1 MNHDVENSLV
11 LAAQAA
17 IEALR
22 HGALPAERV
31 RASAALDQALRD
43 FSISVATVRHTEPEF
58 DGADYDPATDKDRL
72 ENQLGRVYDCMK
84 ESAWR
89 TLEEIHQRTH
99 DPVASISAQLR
110 HLRKKRFGSYHVE
123 RRHRGDPSHGLYEYR
138 VLPPVDRIQHVVVDV
153 PDLKGVADE
162 FKQREIL

>member
-1 MNHDVENSLV
+1 MNHDVENALV

-17 IEALR
+17 VEALR
-22 HGALPAERV
+22 HGALPAERA

-43 FSISVATVRHTEPEF
+43 FSVSVAAHRQTSPEF

-72 ENQLGRVYDCMK
+72 ANQLGRVYDCMK
-84 ESAWR
+84 DSAWR
-89 TLEEIHQRTH
+89 TLEEIHAKTG

-110 HLRKKRFGSYHVE
+110 HLRKPRFGTYCVE
-123 RRHRGDPSHGLYEYR
+123 RRHRGDPGQGLYEYR
-138 VLPPVDRIQHVVVDV
+138 VLPSPDRIQHVVVDV
-153 PDLKGVADE
+153 PDLKGVAEE